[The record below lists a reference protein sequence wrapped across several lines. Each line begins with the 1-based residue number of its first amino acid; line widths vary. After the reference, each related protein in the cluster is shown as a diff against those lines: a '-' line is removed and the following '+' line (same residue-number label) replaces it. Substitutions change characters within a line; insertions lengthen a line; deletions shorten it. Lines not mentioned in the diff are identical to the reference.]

1 MTGKEIVRL
10 IHRLKKEG
18 MSSSKIL
25 DIIEEVAAPELKDE
39 NDSNEGENETNN

>member
-18 MSSSKIL
+18 MSSDKIL
-25 DIIEEVAAPELKDE
+25 DIIEEVADPDLKE
-39 NDSNEGENETNN
+39 ASETVPDK